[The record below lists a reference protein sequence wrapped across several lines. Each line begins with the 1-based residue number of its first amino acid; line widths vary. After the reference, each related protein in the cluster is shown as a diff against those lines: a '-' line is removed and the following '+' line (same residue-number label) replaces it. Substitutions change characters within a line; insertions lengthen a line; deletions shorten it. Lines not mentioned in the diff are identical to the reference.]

1 MVDAV
6 NQQEKDAW
14 GVIKMM
20 TRTEVIDGFSYEFLV
35 TKGRF
40 DDPHYEQGVKLD
52 PNAVYLNVGV
62 IDEVNGITH
71 DHQVFDLTNYCELV
85 YPPPDTK

>member
-1 MVDAV
+1 MEAQNKSAFDAANV
-6 NQQEKDAW
+6 TKLLA
-14 GVIKMM
+14 
-20 TRTEVIDGFSYEFLV
+20 RTEVIDGFTYEIIIP
-35 TKGRF
+35 KGRF
-40 DDPHYEQGVKLD
+40 DDPHYEEGVKLD

-85 YPPPDTK
+85 YPL

>member
-1 MVDAV
+1 M
-6 NQQEKDAW
+6 
-14 GVIKMM
+14 KMLM
-20 TRTEVIDGFSYEFLV
+20 SERTEVVDGYSYEINI

-40 DDPHYEQGVKLD
+40 DDPHFEQGVKLD

-71 DHQVFDLTNYCELV
+71 DHQVFDLTSYCELV
-85 YPPPDTK
+85 YPL

>member
-1 MVDAV
+1 MEAQNQSAFDAANV
-6 NQQEKDAW
+6 TKLVA
-14 GVIKMM
+14 
-20 TRTEVIDGFSYEFLV
+20 RTEIIDGFTYEIII

-52 PNAVYLNVGV
+52 PNGVYLNVGV

-71 DHQVFDLTNYCELV
+71 DHQVFDLADYCQLV
-85 YPPPDTK
+85 YPPSK